1 MTSLSTTFYKLL
13 CVIRKELLVTL
24 KDPKIRF
31 ILLLPVIVQ
40 GMLFGYTAS
49 FNLDRVPY
57 ALLDQSHSS

>member
-49 FNLDRVPY
+49 LT
-57 ALLDQSHSS
+57 